1 MRRAIYPGSFDP
13 PHNGHLDV
21 IRRACR
27 LFDEVI
33 VAVAFNERKTT
44 LFSAEDRVHLLKES
58 TGDLPNL
65 RVAHFHGLLVQF
77 ARSQEAVAL
86 IRGLRAVTDFEF
98 ELQMSLMN
106 RKMDPQLETIFLTPA
121 EQATY
126 LSSRI
131 IKEIAMLGGEIDDF
145 VPSCVSAAL
154 RRKFH
159 PGQASEGKQ
168 S

>member
-44 LFSAEDRVHLLKES
+44 LFSAEERVALLRES
-58 TGDLPNL
+58 MPDLPNVSV
-65 RVAHFHGLLVQF
+65 RFFPGLLVEF
-77 ARSQEAVAL
+77 AQEQGAVAL
-86 IRGLRAVTDFEF
+86 VRGLRAVSDFEF

-106 RKMDPQLETIFLTPA
+106 RKLSPELETIFLTPA

-131 IKEIAMLGGEIDDF
+131 VKEIALLGGAVDDF
-145 VPSCVSAAL
+145 VPSCVAAAL
-154 RRKFH
+154 RTKYRER
-159 PGQASEGKQ
+159 PSGEGKP
-168 S
+168 